1 MQKEIHLIHLI
12 RENIQILKHSKL
24 SDVCEIPLTYF
35 RYPIDYSAYGKLK
48 AKGARMTGV
57 PFIYYRAKYGSRNN
71 GGWKITLTDHSS
83 LFQAQDTPTMHPGR
97 WREEYIC
104 TEVHPASHWQV
115 GQIRVD
121 HVSLVWFAQREA
133 MLSESFTILNPVRSW
148 ENAVARL
155 IPLS

>member
-24 SDVCEIPLTYF
+24 QWGMWNTLTYF
-35 RYPIDYSAYGKLK
+35 WYPIDYSAYGKLK

-57 PFIYYRAKYGSRNN
+57 PFVYYSAKYSIRNN

-83 LFQAQDTPTMHPGR
+83 LFQAQDTATTHPGR

-104 TEVHPASHWQV
+104 IEVHPASHWQV

-121 HVSLVWFAQREA
+121 HVSLVWFAQRKA
-133 MLSESFTILNPVRSW
+133 MLSEFFTILNPVRSW